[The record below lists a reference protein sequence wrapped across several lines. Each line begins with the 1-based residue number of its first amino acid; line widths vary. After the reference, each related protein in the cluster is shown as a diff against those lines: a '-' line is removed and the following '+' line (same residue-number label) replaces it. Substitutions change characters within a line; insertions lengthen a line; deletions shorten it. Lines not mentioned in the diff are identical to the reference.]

1 MEYSE
6 VWNSINCITRRLDKR
21 KTKYCLFQLAL
32 FSNEDFNIIE
42 QKVSIELG
50 VGDSDLNLDQTR
62 PQDMI
67 VTGISNHVVL
77 LASQRSLV
85 LQQSE
90 LMESHKEKRVNS
102 AGN

>member
-1 MEYSE
+1 M
-6 VWNSINCITRRLDKR
+6 
-21 KTKYCLFQLAL
+21 
-32 FSNEDFNIIE
+32 
-42 QKVSIELG
+42 
-50 VGDSDLNLDQTR
+50 GDSDLNLDQTR